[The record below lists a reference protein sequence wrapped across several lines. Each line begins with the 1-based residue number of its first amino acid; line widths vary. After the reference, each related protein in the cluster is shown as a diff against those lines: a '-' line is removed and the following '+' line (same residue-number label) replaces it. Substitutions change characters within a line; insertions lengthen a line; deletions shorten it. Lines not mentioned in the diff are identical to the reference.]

1 MSKVRPSTSLTAI
14 VVLLTVPLPPR
25 PARPL
30 RPARPPRTPPRL
42 PNPKSKK
49 IGYQRHLYLRV
60 YFRLKHLATF
70 LPHCVEIAG
79 WPLNNSHVPKQY
91 VKGAA
96 VHIADGDCGLANCAA
111 ATKAS
116 QAAEAS
122 QATKD
127 PT

>member
-1 MSKVRPSTSLTAI
+1 M
-14 VVLLTVPLPPR
+14 
-25 PARPL
+25 
-30 RPARPPRTPPRL
+30 
-42 PNPKSKK
+42 
-49 IGYQRHLYLRV
+49 
-60 YFRLKHLATF
+60 
-70 LPHCVEIAG
+70 EIAG
-79 WPLNNSHVPKQY
+79 WPLNISHVPKQY

-96 VHIADGDCGLANCAA
+96 VHMADSDCGLANCAA

>member
-1 MSKVRPSTSLTAI
+1 MSFQIDFIPKICHSKYLQTQR
-14 VVLLTVPLPPR
+14 
-25 PARPL
+25 ARKL
-30 RPARPPRTPPRL
+30 ATRGAYIY
-42 PNPKSKK
+42 KSNE
-49 IGYQRHLYLRV
+49 IET
-60 YFRLKHLATF
+60 LKHF